1 MDDHVEIPD
10 LPGYVSVK
18 EAARMLGGISEQRVH
33 TYINN
38 GRLRAVRVGRGVAV
52 LREDVENFQPNITGR
67 PRKGAPL
74 WHVPPSNNRLRMML
88 IIVQIKA
95 GQRNKLIKRLEEI
108 RQSGNHLFSGSVARY
123 IAESETIAGQ
133 VEIEL
138 VWRGVTPQEEASTE
152 EELEAFKQALDDVLD
167 WKTAQYSTS
176 KVLMH
181 TSGQ

>member
-10 LPGYVSVK
+10 LPGYISVK
-18 EAARMLGGISEQRVH
+18 EAARVLGGISEQRVYA
-33 TYINN
+33 YIND
-38 GRLRAVRVGRGVAV
+38 GRLHAVRVGRSIAIPQEE
-52 LREDVENFQPNITGR
+52 LETFQPNITGR
-67 PRKGAPL
+67 PRKGSPL
-74 WHVPPSNNRLRMML
+74 WRTPPPDNRLRMTL
-88 IIVQIKA
+88 IIVQIKS
-95 GQRNKLIKRLEEI
+95 GQHSKLIKRLEEI

-138 VWRGVTPQEEASTE
+138 VWRGITQQEEVNIE
-152 EELEAFKQALDDVLD
+152 QELEAFKQALNDVLD
-167 WKTAQYSTS
+167 WNTARYSTS